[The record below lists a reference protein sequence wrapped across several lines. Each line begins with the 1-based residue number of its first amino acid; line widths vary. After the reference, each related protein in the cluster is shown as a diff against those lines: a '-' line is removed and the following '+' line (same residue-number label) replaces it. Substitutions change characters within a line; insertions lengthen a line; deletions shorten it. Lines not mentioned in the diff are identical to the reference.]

1 MAEKKYFCLHLSGSV
16 QGVGMR
22 YHVNNVA
29 KELGLLGYVR
39 NLPDGRV
46 ECVIHETHGK
56 LEHFI
61 TLLEKSPRGHIES
74 IAVSD
79 GQETEKFSDFTIR
92 Y

>member
-1 MAEKKYFCLHLSGSV
+1 MNEKEYYCLHLSGVV

-22 YHVNNVA
+22 YSINKIAQKIN
-29 KELGLLGYVR
+29 LQGYVR

-46 ECVIHETHGK
+46 ECVIYDTPQK

-61 TLLEKSPRGHIES
+61 GLLNKTPRGRI
-74 IAVSD
+74 D
-79 GQETEKFSDFTIR
+79 GIIVTDYTGTEKFHDFTIR